1 MAKGYVF
8 EELDKEKILHI
19 CQLAANTRDWKDS
32 LDEIVNYSR
41 NYFIFDNI
49 VIYLGEPNTKR
60 VDVFY
65 ARATGRGKSSEAD
78 VSWGETIANN
88 VIANRSVCL
97 EQATTT
103 DSINRLESPLLIG
116 IPLMIAPEY
125 TGALIFVR
133 FGGPTFTTEG
143 QEFAQFIG
151 TQFTAII
158 RQKTIDDYEKAL
170 SIAQSSSTLQG
181 DFINTMSHE
190 LRNPLGFIRGFTTT
204 LLRED
209 TSWGQETQREFLQI
223 IDRETTHLTKLID
236 DLLDASRLQSGTIHY
251 DFQLIHIDTIIRDEV
266 NRARYAHPNQPITLN
281 FSESLPAIMADPR
294 RLAQVFDN
302 LLENS
307 QKYAPD
313 AEILIKA
320 YANNVAIIIE
330 YSDAGSGIEEKY
342 IPLLFSRFFRVP
354 NTASH
359 IYGTGLGLPICQ
371 QIINA
376 HNGDIIASSEFG
388 SGLNFT
394 IILPLNEEGKN

>member
-1 MAKGYVF
+1 
-8 EELDKEKILHI
+8 
-19 CQLAANTRDWKDS
+19 
-32 LDEIVNYSR
+32 
-41 NYFIFDNI
+41 
-49 VIYLGEPNTKR
+49 
-60 VDVFY
+60 
-65 ARATGRGKSSEAD
+65 
-78 VSWGETIANN
+78 
-88 VIANRSVCL
+88 
-97 EQATTT
+97 
-103 DSINRLESPLLIG
+103 
-116 IPLMIAPEY
+116 
-125 TGALIFVR
+125 
-133 FGGPTFTTEG
+133 
-143 QEFAQFIG
+143 
-151 TQFTAII
+151 
-158 RQKTIDDYEKAL
+158 
-170 SIAQSSSTLQG
+170 
-181 DFINTMSHE
+181 
-190 LRNPLGFIRGFTTT
+190 
-204 LLRED
+204 
-209 TSWGQETQREFLQI
+209 
-223 IDRETTHLTKLID
+223 
-236 DLLDASRLQSGTIHY
+236 
-251 DFQLIHIDTIIRDEV
+251 
-266 NRARYAHPNQPITLN
+266 
-281 FSESLPAIMADPR
+281 MADPR